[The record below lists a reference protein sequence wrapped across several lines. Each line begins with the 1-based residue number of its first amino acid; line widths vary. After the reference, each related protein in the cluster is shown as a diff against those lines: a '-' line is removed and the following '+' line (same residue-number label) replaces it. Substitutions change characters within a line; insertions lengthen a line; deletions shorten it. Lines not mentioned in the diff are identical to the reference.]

1 MPVFLPGKS
10 YGQRSLAGYS
20 PWGHKRDDLA
30 TQQCI
35 DCAYEMR
42 QNLEFYQVT
51 RNKNENYHDQ
61 N

>member
-10 YGQRSLAGYS
+10 YGQRSLVGYS

-30 TQQCI
+30 TQQRI
-35 DCAYEMR
+35 YCAHEMR

-51 RNKNENYHDQ
+51 GNKNENYHDQ